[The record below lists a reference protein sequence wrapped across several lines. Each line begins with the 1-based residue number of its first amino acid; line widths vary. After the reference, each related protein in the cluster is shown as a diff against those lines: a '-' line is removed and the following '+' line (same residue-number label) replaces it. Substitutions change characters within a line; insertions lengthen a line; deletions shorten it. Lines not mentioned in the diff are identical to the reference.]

1 MDCSGLS
8 KLFRAIGFVFALM
21 YPNPIAWFA
30 LSMYT
35 VMQWTIIGHTTCHG
49 GYDQIDK
56 TKQYNRFIFAI
67 GPYRR
72 FMDWFDWLLPEAW
85 NLEHNNYHHYHLG
98 EQSSDPNL
106 LEYNMES
113 FRTMKLPLIIKRFII
128 YIFVIPTWRW
138 SYYAS
143 NTYKELMIYEYEKK
157 TDTVVTNGRNTCMI
171 YKPLINNRRYWFTFG
186 QFVRRVIGPY
196 FVYTYMVL
204 PLIVWYINPTKGR
217 NFLINTVIAEIVSN
231 IHTFIV
237 IAPNH
242 SGDDVY
248 RFNRTYDPSNRGEF
262 YLRQII
268 GSVNYTYG
276 NDATD
281 VMHGFLNYQIEH
293 HVFPNMSVL
302 VYQRIAPM
310 MQAVCEKHNIPYIQ
324 ESVFRRVGKTI
335 DIMVGKTNMLS
346 A

>member
-1 MDCSGLS
+1 
-8 KLFRAIGFVFALM
+8 M

-56 TKQYNRFIFAI
+56 TKHYNRFIFAI

-204 PLIVWYINPTKGR
+204 PLIVWYINPTKGQ

-268 GSVNYTYG
+268 GSVNFTYG
-276 NDATD
+276 DDVTD
-281 VMHGFLNYQIEH
+281 IMHGFLNYQIEH
-293 HVFPNMSVL
+293 HVFPNMSLL

-310 MQAVCEKHNIPYIQ
+310 MRAVCEKHHIPYIQ